1 LSKSTLDPYI
11 ARLSP
16 GAAELAAYMVIT
28 AEDIAI
34 DWRRYAVTALHA
46 RLPTASQLTET
57 DLLQVMAGA
66 NPALDWVAG
75 KPETEDQ
82 REAQFFLSVLRLA
95 ALLPE

>member
-1 LSKSTLDPYI
+1 
-11 ARLSP
+11 
-16 GAAELAAYMVIT
+16 MVIS

-75 KPETEDQ
+75 EPETEDQ